1 MFRFIWTIKCVEH
14 TTVPGGDTLSCSRP
28 AQEWTPWIL
37 VVNIMYISILL
48 SKPQILFVTF
58 FRVYCWYLPV
68 YNSRGLHYRFL
79 FIHGCLFYCYIKQPE
94 ISFSFLLSFFF
105 KCTQTPDVTC
115 TCILSV
121 VTIKNTKIFGHIL
134 GYINQSNAYV
144 GNTCRWQTQTLKVI
158 WANRIKFR
166 LKAKIY
172 TDIYAV
178 WWGV

>member
-28 AQEWTPWIL
+28 AQEWTAWIL

-94 ISFSFLLSFFF
+94 ISFSFLLSFFLNVL
-105 KCTQTPDVTC
+105 KHLMLHVHVYCQ
-115 TCILSV
+115 LSLS
-121 VTIKNTKIFGHIL
+121 KIQKYL
-134 GYINQSNAYV
+134 
-144 GNTCRWQTQTLKVI
+144 
-158 WANRIKFR
+158 
-166 LKAKIY
+166 
-172 TDIYAV
+172 DIYRDI
-178 WWGV
+178 